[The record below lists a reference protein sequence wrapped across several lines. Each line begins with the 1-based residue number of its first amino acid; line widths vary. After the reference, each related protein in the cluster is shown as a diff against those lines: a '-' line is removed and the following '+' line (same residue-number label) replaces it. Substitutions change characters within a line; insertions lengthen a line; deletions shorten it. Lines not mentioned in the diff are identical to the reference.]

1 MYSDLVRSIFLTS
14 LSPACPL
21 GPALIILEVELF
33 NYSKRISISFL
44 LTKIRKYLSAR
55 FLKYLTVAAEKK
67 GRYTNKKSRI
77 IKKIELITKK
87 IKLNI
92 NNLKLN
98 INNLKLNII
107 ELNINNSNRRNYR
120 RSKTVLNQ
128 VELFVLTIFLD
139 LIIINT

>member
-77 IKKIELITKK
+77 IKKSNIIQKIKLVIKKIALITKK

-98 INNLKLNII
+98 INII
-107 ELNINNSNRRNYR
+107 ELNINNSNR
-120 RSKTVLNQ
+120 S
-128 VELFVLTIFLD
+128 
-139 LIIINT
+139 

>member
-1 MYSDLVRSIFLTS
+1 MNRHV
-14 LSPACPL
+14 
-21 GPALIILEVELF
+21 
-33 NYSKRISISFL
+33 
-44 LTKIRKYLSAR
+44 
-55 FLKYLTVAAEKK
+55 LTVVAEKK

-77 IKKIELITKK
+77 IKKSNVIKKIELITKK

-98 INNLKLNII
+98 INII
-107 ELNINNSNRRNYR
+107 EINNSNRRNYR